1 MGRWTP
7 VLASAAVLAVVIF
20 VGFSGSENNSASGG
34 TVDPRAGEVQESL
47 TVPSSVGEQI
57 VIPTDPAATKTD
69 LNAELKIWSSGL
81 DVLKVQTRLKE
92 LAFDPGP
99 LDGNFGYGTR
109 QAVWAFEKLVLGTP
123 FAEASGHVTNEMWQ
137 IMQDPIV
144 IAPKRVR
151 AVTYNQRPTHVEIYL
166 DKQVL
171 IVFTDDKPELITH
184 ISSGSNETWCEILT
198 YDTDPT
204 GAPLPEPRT
213 VDECGESITP
223 GGVFSFYLRYEGKRL
238 GPLGGMWNPVYFNY
252 GIAIHG
258 AEQVPLVP
266 ASHGCIRIPNFIADY
281 FPSLVE
287 NKDRVY
293 VWDGIKEPEH
303 YSKEEKKPPG
313 NYPNPAATTST
324 STTVKT
330 VTATTVAPATTVATT
345 TTVPTATTTTAPTTV
360 P

>member
-7 VLASAAVLAVVIF
+7 VLAAAAVLAVVVF
-20 VGFSGSENNSASGG
+20 VGFSGGENKQASGG
-34 TVDPRAGEVQESL
+34 TVDPLAGEVQESL
-47 TVPSSVGEQI
+47 SVPSSVGEQI
-57 VIPTDPAATKTD
+57 VIPTDPAIEKTQLLAT
-69 LNAELKIWSSGL
+69 LKLHSTGL
-81 DVLKVQTRLKE
+81 AVVALQNRLKE

-99 LDGNFGYGTR
+99 ADGYFGFGTR

-123 FAEASGHVTNEMWQ
+123 RAEATGHVTNETWQ
-137 IMQDPIV
+137 VMQDPIV
-144 IAPKRVR
+144 IAPRRVR

-166 DKQVL
+166 PEQVM
-171 IVFTDDKPELITH
+171 IVFNDDKPKLITH
-184 ISSGSNETWCEILT
+184 ISSGSNETWCEIVT

-223 GGVFSFYLRYEGKRL
+223 GGVFSFYLRYDGNRL

-252 GIAIHG
+252 GIAVHG
-258 AEQVPLVP
+258 AENVPLEP

-293 VWDGIKEPEH
+293 VWDGIREPEE
-303 YSKEEKKPPG
+303 YSKEEKKPPF

-324 STTVKT
+324 STTVKA

-345 TTVPTATTTTAPTTV
+345 TTVPTATTTTSLPAP
-360 P
+360 